1 MRASAAALPVSVV
14 ASDAEMVA
22 RMQRGP
28 PISADDYLMRVRWE
42 GEQLPRVMT
51 APPGSAAAVA
61 ARAAAASPTS
71 ILSEEARARLPG
83 TAWRREFVASFAE
96 HRQYVARW
104 AARCAADPSVMPVQR
119 ATPDPSDEAAWRAYC
134 FGSATAKGHAPLI
147 SVLVGMEE
155 RTAAAVLDLHVRWLA
170 DCDHASNARAV
181 WIFGL
186 CARLAKPLS
195 EATRGTLRLLV
206 REAAR
211 MRAAASDADALHIAP
226 SNILTALCECFGVV
240 E

>member
-1 MRASAAALPVSVV
+1 
-14 ASDAEMVA
+14 
-22 RMQRGP
+22 
-28 PISADDYLMRVRWE
+28 MRVRWE

-71 ILSEEARARLPG
+71 ILSKEARARLPG

-155 RTAAAVLDLHVRWLA
+155 RTAAA
-170 DCDHASNARAV
+170 ARAARQGPKRAGRCSRHV
-181 WIFGL
+181 CLGVPRWQIAALAIGPARRRAEVRGRRRL
-186 CARLAKPLS
+186 RPRRALPKGRSPSRGAWRGGAQGGVRLRSWRRPRSVKCARPGNAS
-195 EATRGTLRLLV
+195 WRRSRRSSGT
-206 REAAR
+206 AGG
-211 MRAAASDADALHIAP
+211 SP
-226 SNILTALCECFGVV
+226 SS
-240 E
+240 